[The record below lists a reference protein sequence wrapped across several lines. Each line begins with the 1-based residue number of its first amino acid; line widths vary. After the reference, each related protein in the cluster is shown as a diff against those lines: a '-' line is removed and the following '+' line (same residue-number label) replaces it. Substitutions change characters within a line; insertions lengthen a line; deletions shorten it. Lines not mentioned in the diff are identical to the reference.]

1 MATCFLPTVET
12 IHDTYVSEIT
22 QLGGRVTDDYRYH
35 ELLLLR
41 SVLPHSECVR
51 PQDAV
56 QGGVALRATEHEIFV
71 HPYTF
76 RKVCQNGAVM
86 AMVMDTRR
94 MVRVD
99 SEDSQ
104 EQVDAVLED
113 LCIAVQACGQ
123 KATQRGSVHAM
134 QQASNLV
141 LDQHTATS
149 LLMMLPSAKFLGR
162 RFIQAIMERFA
173 RGGDHS
179 LFGMMNAITSL
190 ARDTRDPE
198 TRWRLEELGGGVP
211 ALIRPTLRPG
221 DAFAVPTGAL
231 PFATG
236 DDDEWPANVPEEI
249 ARLAKEMFPRTRK
262 RGTTAVTK

>member
-1 MATCFLPTVET
+1 MATCPLPTVET
-12 IHDTYVSEIT
+12 IHDTFVSEIT
-22 QLGGRVTDDYRYH
+22 QLGGRVTDDYRYN

-86 AMVMDTRR
+86 AMVLDTAPYGASRFRR
-94 MVRVD
+94 FTGASGRGTGGSVH
-99 SEDSQ
+99 SSAGLWAEG
-104 EQVDAVLED
+104 DA
-113 LCIAVQACGQ
+113 C
-123 KATQRGSVHAM
+123 GSVHAM

-162 RFIQAIMERFA
+162 RFIH
-173 RGGDHS
+173 GDH
-179 LFGMMNAITSL
+179 
-190 ARDTRDPE
+190 
-198 TRWRLEELGGGVP
+198 
-211 ALIRPTLRPG
+211 
-221 DAFAVPTGAL
+221 GAL
-231 PFATG
+231 CSR
-236 DDDEWPANVPEEI
+236 W
-249 ARLAKEMFPRTRK
+249 
-262 RGTTAVTK
+262 